1 MATTSLAGS
10 DSIWATAWTTSMHG
24 PYPAGNATA
33 QPEMRYVIPS
43 PERGAFDQSFRLMIR
58 PDIWGSAARIRL
70 SNVLG
75 RQPVT
80 FTGIHLGLQHMS
92 SALLPGSNR
101 PVTFGGAA
109 RLTLPPGQ
117 DAWSDPVALAL
128 PTGPADPLLTGRR
141 LAVSFHVVGESGP
154 ISWHAKAMQTSYIAP
169 PGSPPCSA
177 DEGEAGF
184 PFPTT
189 SWYFLDALDMA
200 VPQRSRVVVCFGDSI
215 TDGSGSTVNGDDRW
229 PDVLSRRLHAIHGNR
244 VAVVNQGIGGN
255 QILAPARYDIDQ
267 PTAGG
272 PSALSRIERDVIS
285 LSGVSTV
292 IWLEGI
298 NDLGHAGA
306 TSEALQ
312 KGIAQ
317 GVALMRRSI
326 PGVRIV
332 LATLTTALN
341 ATTGGHGTHEVDRR
355 RRALND
361 FIRSSGLADAVIDFD
376 PITRDAATGEMRAEM
391 VPGSSIGG
399 PGDKL
404 HPNRLGYQAMGAAID
419 LAAIVPD

>member
-1 MATTSLAGS
+1 MASAGS
-10 DSIWATAWTTSMHG
+10 NRRHWATAWTTSMHG

-33 QPEMRYVIPS
+33 QPEMRYVLPS
-43 PERGAFDQSFRLMIR
+43 SERGACDQSFRLIVR
-58 PDIWGSAARIRL
+58 PDVWGNAARIRL
-70 SNVLG
+70 SNAVG
-75 RQPVT
+75 SRPVT
-80 FTGIHLGLQHMS
+80 FTDVHVGLQLMS
-92 SALLPGSNR
+92 SALIAGSNR
-101 PVTFGGAA
+101 AVTFGGAA
-109 RLTLPPGQ
+109 RLTLAPSE
-117 DAWSDPVALAL
+117 DAWSDPVELAL
-128 PTGPADPLLTGRR
+128 GTAPDDPLLVGRR

-154 ISWHAKAMQTSYIAP
+154 ITWHAKAMQTSYITP
-169 PGSPPCSA
+169 PGARACTA

-200 VPQRSRVVVCFGDSI
+200 MPHPVRVVVCFGDSI
-215 TDGSGSTVNGDDRW
+215 TDGSGSTVNGEDCW
-229 PDVLSRRLHAIHGNR
+229 PDVLSRRLHALHRNS

-255 QILAPARYDIDQ
+255 QILGPARYDIAA

-306 TSEALQ
+306 TVAAL
-312 KGIAQ
+312 KEGLAS
-317 GVALMRRSI
+317 GVALMRRRI

-332 LATLTTALN
+332 LCTLTTALN
-341 ATTGGHGTHEVDRR
+341 ATTGGHGTTEVEARR
-355 RRALND
+355 SALND
-361 FIRSSGLADAVIDFD
+361 LIRTGTLADAVIDFD
-376 PITRDAATGEMRAEM
+376 PQTRDPATGEMRPEM

-399 PGDKL
+399 LGDKL
-404 HPNRLGYQAMGAAID
+404 HPNRLGYQAMGGAID
-419 LAAIVPD
+419 LKAVLGA